1 MLGDYADALC
11 ADRDMPDHITSV
23 PFRVLREDRSA
34 PETELLTAGLLP
46 VMWEPYP
53 MWGQEPMRGVILAD
67 GIVRFPIPGSEKQ
80 AQSFLG
86 RHQAGETPKVATFY
100 EKDHVSGGMNGTCH
114 GCFQW
119 HCQMKRCGRCK
130 VAAYHSPECQKKH
143 WKLHKLICTDL
154 KKEKKEQKGQ
164 PLQHFGGSPG
174 PS

>member
-1 MLGDYADALC
+1 
-11 ADRDMPDHITSV
+11 
-23 PFRVLREDRSA
+23 
-34 PETELLTAGLLP
+34 
-46 VMWEPYP
+46 

-119 HCQMKRCGRCK
+119 HCQVKRCGM
-130 VAAYHSPECQKKH
+130 Q
-143 WKLHKLICTDL
+143 
-154 KKEKKEQKGQ
+154 
-164 PLQHFGGSPG
+164 GGSLPLPRVPEKTLEAPQAHLYRPEERKEGAHHSRLASWCSGSVGKTTFFHHSADTCITETSAPSGIVSSYWRLYSDYTAPAAPPAAAPG
-174 PS
+174 QLLSTRYR